1 MLQYDGDGNFQS
13 QENKPH
19 PKAVPGTSSKGQ
31 VHIRVYSVFVF
42 LTEPGQWHGW
52 EKEMK
57 AVKHQKATYLYYLS
71 RDVLLVPYRDLF
83 GFSLRCLSVPQQ
95 SSVVSEPCPGQGGI
109 PLECLILILS
119 IQTGRSWKQGENLGN
134 MLCQSDWYFLSA
146 VFSGRETRSH
156 LG

>member
-1 MLQYDGDGNFQS
+1 MMVMATFRVRRANRIPMQFLG
-13 QENKPH
+13 PA
-19 PKAVPGTSSKGQ
+19 PKG
-31 VHIRVYSVFVF
+31 RYVYGSMVSLFSLLNLDNDMV
-42 LTEPGQWHGW
+42 GK
-52 EKEMK
+52 KEMK

-83 GFSLRCLSVPQQ
+83 GFSLRCLSVPQH
-95 SSVVSEPCPGQGGI
+95 SSAVSEPCPGQGGI
-109 PLECLILILS
+109 PPECSILILS

-134 MLCQSDWYFLSA
+134 MLCQSDWYFLSSP